1 MTASL
6 AAAYPPGAYR
16 RRFERVAITSIF
28 GDPRHPRT
36 WSGAPNN
43 LASAFESLGIEVRG
57 IYPRLSDR
65 EKLLLT
71 GRNLLAGYP
80 PPANGEALY
89 RTPAARRA
97 RALKVSR
104 QARALGIRDVLH
116 TGTLDLPAVD
126 DAAPDGGGAVR
137 HYLYC
142 DHTWDL
148 ARRYRTD
155 LDAAG
160 RVVLARFEALEA
172 AAYRQMTHIFT
183 FGDYVRRNLIEHYG
197 VPAAHVTAVGSG
209 MGSIRPYR
217 GPKDYRAAQ
226 LLFVAKHYF
235 EQKGGRLVLDAFR
248 VIARQRPEAR
258 LTVVGAEPPRD
269 HAVPMPN
276 VEFLPYVP
284 WAQLE
289 RLFREATLLVQ
300 PMLNDPWGQ
309 VYLEALLSR
318 APVVGLARNGLPEI
332 AGHGRYGVLVD
343 EPRADALAAAV
354 LSALDEPQRLAAM
367 ALAGQQHVLETYSW
381 DRVAR
386 HIAEVETGG
395 EEEPE
400 AARAAA
406 TGRHQ

>member
-6 AAAYPPGAYR
+6 AAADPPGVQR

-43 LASAFESLGIEVRG
+43 LGCALEGLGIEVRG
-57 IYPRLSDR
+57 IHPRLSDR
-65 EKLLLT
+65 EKLLLA

-89 RTPAARRA
+89 RTPAARHA

-104 QARALGIRDVLH
+104 QVRALGIRDVLH

-126 DAAPDGGGAVR
+126 EPGEIR

-160 RVVLARFEALEA
+160 RFALSRFEALEA

-183 FGDYVRRNLIEHYG
+183 FGAYVRRNLIEHYG
-197 VPAAHVTAVGSG
+197 VPAARVTAVGSG
-209 MGSIRPYR
+209 MGSIRPYS
-217 GPKDYRAAQ
+217 GPKDYRTAR

-248 VIARQRPEAR
+248 TVARQRPEAR
-258 LTVVGAEPPRD
+258 LTVVGAEPPRWL
-269 HAVPMPN
+269 AAPMAN

-318 APVVGLARNGLPEI
+318 TPVVGLDRNGLPEI
-332 AGHGRYGVLVD
+332 VGRGRYGVLVA
-343 EPRADALAAAV
+343 EASGDALAAAV
-354 LSALDEPQRLAAM
+354 LAALDQPNRLAAM
-367 ALAGQQHVLETYSW
+367 ALAGQQHVLESYSW

-386 HIAEVETGG
+386 RIAEVDCGR
-395 EEEPE
+395 EEMRD
-400 AARAAA
+400 AVTAA
-406 TGRHQ
+406 TDRHR

>member
-6 AAAYPPGAYR
+6 SATHPPDVGR
-16 RRFERVAITSIF
+16 RRVERVAITSIF

-43 LASAFESLGIEVRG
+43 LASALEGLGIEVRG
-57 IYPRLSDR
+57 TYPRLSNR
-65 EKLLLT
+65 EKMMLA

-104 QARALGIRDVLH
+104 QARALGIGDVLH
-116 TGTLDLPAVD
+116 TGTLDLPAAD
-126 DAAPDGGGAVR
+126 DGGTVR

-148 ARRYRTD
+148 ARRHRTD
-155 LDAAG
+155 LGAAG
-160 RVVLARFEALEA
+160 RTAVSRFEALEA

-197 VPAAHVTAVGSG
+197 VPAERVTAVGSG

-217 GPKDYRAAQ
+217 GPKDYRAAR

-248 VIARQRPEAR
+248 IIARQRPEAR

-269 HAVPMPN
+269 LGAPMPN
-276 VEFLPYVP
+276 AEFLPYVP

-318 APVVGLARNGLPEI
+318 TPVVGLERNGLPEI
-332 AGHGRYGVLVD
+332 AGHGRYGVLIA
-343 EPRADALAAAV
+343 EPSGEALAAAV

-386 HIAEVETGG
+386 RIADVDASG
-395 EEEPE
+395 EEKLP
-400 AARAAA
+400 AARAA
-406 TGRHQ
+406 TR

>member
-6 AAAYPPGAYR
+6 AAAGAPGAYR

-43 LASAFESLGIEVRG
+43 LACAFEGLGIEVRG
-57 IYPRLSDR
+57 IHPRLSDR
-65 EKLLLT
+65 EKLLLA

-126 DAAPDGGGAVR
+126 DPGEIR

-142 DHTWDL
+142 DHSWDL

-160 RVVLARFEALEA
+160 RAALSRFEALEA

-183 FGDYVRRNLIEHYG
+183 FGDYVRRNLIDHYG
-197 VPAAHVTAVGSG
+197 VPAARVTTVGSG
-209 MGSIRPYR
+209 MGSIRPYG
-217 GPKDYRAAQ
+217 GPKDYRAAR

-248 VIARQRPEAR
+248 AIARQRREAW
-258 LTVVGAEPPRD
+258 LTVVGAEPLRWL
-269 HAVPMPN
+269 AAPMAN

-284 WAQLE
+284 WARLE

-318 APVVGLARNGLPEI
+318 TPVVGLDRNGLPEI
-332 AGHGRYGVLVD
+332 AGHGRYGVLIA
-343 EPRADALAAAV
+343 EARADALAAAV
-354 LSALDEPQRLAAM
+354 LSALDQPNRLAAM

-386 HIAEVETGG
+386 RIAEVDDGG

-400 AARAAA
+400 AARAAG
-406 TGRHQ
+406 TDWHQ